1 MEIQNIKPTL
11 KSVNEL
17 PFPTNAVV
25 KMVSAISEDVTIT
38 TPGGSDTIND
48 GFTYY
53 RQPTIT
59 SITPSTG
66 PTTGGTLVTI
76 KGTNLDG
83 TSIIRFG
90 AIGTQITVIDSNTVT
105 VVTPPGAGTKMV
117 SLVTPGGFFQV
128 PNGFSFQQVPAPRI
142 TSITPNVG
150 KATGETQVIIT
161 GENLSVTTSVIIGGL
176 EASSVTIID
185 DNTINAIIPPKE

>member
-1 MEIQNIKPTL
+1 MPND
-11 KSVNEL
+11 L
-17 PFPTNAVV
+17 PLPPNA
-25 KMVSAISEDVTIT
+25 TIT
-38 TPGGSDTIND
+38 MLTPQTEDITIQTPGGSATLDNA
-48 GFTYY
+48 FTFYG
-53 RQPTIT
+53 QPTIT

-76 KGTNLDG
+76 RGTNLDG

-90 AIGTQITVIDSNTVT
+90 AIGTNITVIDSNTVT

-150 KATGETQVIIT
+150 KASGETQVIIN
-161 GENLSVTTSVIIGGL
+161 GENLAGTTSVMIGSV
-176 EASSVTIID
+176 EAKSVTVVD
-185 DNTINAIIPPKE
+185 ANTITAVIPGIQ